1 MSGFNYVIGNNTFL
15 STPGAW
21 LYNDVNVLYNDVN
34 VNRWPIFK
42 SGNLTELFTYNST
55 APNINKIDDAWA
67 VLPGFKLELYVNID
81 YGGSQYTLDNT
92 SGTKVLTQHI
102 NNIGGNTNTISSVKL
117 YHNGNLLS

>member
-21 LYNDVNVLYNDVN
+21 LYYGGNT
-34 VNRWPIFK
+34 NRWPIFK
-42 SGNLTELFTYNST
+42 SGNLTELFDGT
-55 APNINKIDDAWA
+55 AQNINDKDDAWA

-92 SGTKVLTQHI
+92 SGTKVLTQLI
-102 NNIGGNTNTISSVKL
+102 GDIGGSSNSISSVKL
-117 YHNGNLLS
+117 YHNGNLL

>member
-1 MSGFNYVIGNNTFL
+1 MSGFNYVIGDNTFL

-21 LYNDVNVLYNDVN
+21 LYDGGDT
-34 VNRWPIFK
+34 NRWPIFK
-42 SGNLTELFTYNST
+42 SGNLTELFTNNGT

-67 VLPGFKLELYVNID
+67 VLPGFKLELYVNTD

-102 NNIGGNTNTISSVKL
+102 TNIGGGDTNTISSVKL